1 MLKFPASD
9 PHKVI
14 RLASINPPWT
24 SNRTVAL
31 TRLSQQQAQVDMAE
45 HRIIKRPEEVQAA
58 AGALGQG
65 QAQAR
70 TFRLFNNHWSE
81 PASAKWAK

>member
-31 TRLSQQQAQVDMAE
+31 TRLSQPLAQVVMAE

-58 AGALGQG
+58 AEAPG